1 MINQLPNLNW
11 ISVLLAFVAYFLL
24 GALWFTLF
32 FSKSYKKS
40 LGRENEILE
49 NKPIFIVGPAVC
61 SLIITIASAI
71 LVYALNISSLKYGF
85 EFSLFIGIGFL
96 VANTVNI
103 AINPNIPKPILYGII
118 SGSYHLVG
126 ILIVNTIVIAMK

>member
-32 FSKSYKKS
+32 FSKAYKKS

-49 NKPIFIVGPAVC
+49 NKLTSVFQKLCFIALAFSIKPAYPAG
-61 SLIITIASAI
+61 LQR
-71 LVYALNISSLKYGF
+71 
-85 EFSLFIGIGFL
+85 
-96 VANTVNI
+96 
-103 AINPNIPKPILYGII
+103 
-118 SGSYHLVG
+118 
-126 ILIVNTIVIAMK
+126 